1 MKKLYITAAAS
12 LFSLLVSA
20 QYAADFRVFKPDA
33 NPNSQLSIQK
43 LLQSMIGDG
52 VVLKNYSITK
62 TSSDEA
68 FGFFEDKKARLGMKK
83 GLVMTTGGIAGLS
96 SKNTSGSTSNNTHAN
111 AEGRG
116 GKPDENTGYPDL
128 EKFLDGH
135 KKTYDACVIEFDVV
149 PTADSLSFNYV
160 FGSEEYD
167 EYVGSEYNDIFAFI
181 ISGKGIEKEQNLAV
195 VPNTKIPVSVNN
207 INNGNSTSYDRKTPN
222 NPTFYVSNI
231 DGHVG
236 LEYDGLTKLMEIRQ
250 AVVPYETYHIKLAI
264 ADVQDN
270 AFDSG
275 VLLEGRSIV
284 SYEKRYN
291 VLFGKNDKKIDD
303 AYKNLL
309 NALATQY
316 KSYGGKILLTGHTD
330 NEGGEEFNQELSC
343 GRANNVSAYLQSKG
357 VSANNIIVDCKG
369 ETMPAYDNTNEKGK
383 ILNRRVE
390 LKITGDNSTYATKK
404 IAESLAEIDQKKS
417 SLLKNYPNPF
427 IGSTTID
434 AFVLESVK
442 EAHIIITDL
451 TGKTIKTIYL
461 LERGKTSVVFDAGNL
476 SEGIYV
482 ASLFTDG
489 IATGSIKLINNKQ

>member
-1 MKKLYITAAAS
+1 MRKHYLAVAA
-12 LFSLLVSA
+12 LFSGLYLSA
-20 QYAADFRVFKPDA
+20 QYAADFRVFKPNA

-83 GLVMTTGGIAGLS
+83 GLVMTTGGIMSLS
-96 SKNTSGSTSNNTHAN
+96 SKNMSGSTSNNTHAN

-116 GKPDENTGYPDL
+116 GVKNENSGYPAL
-128 EKFLDGH
+128 EKFLDH
-135 KKTYDACVIEFDVV
+135 NKKTYDACVIELDVV

-167 EYVGSEYNDIFAFI
+167 EYVGSDYNDIFAFI

-207 INNGNSTSYDRKTPN
+207 INNGSSNSYGRKTAS
-222 NPTFYVSNI
+222 NPTFYVGNL

-250 AVVPYETYHIKLAI
+250 AVIPYETYHIKLAI
-264 ADVQDN
+264 ADVSDN

-291 VLFGKNDKKIDD
+291 VLFDKNDETIDGS
-303 AYKNLL
+303 YKNLL
-309 NALATQY
+309 DALAKQY
-316 KSYGGKILLTGHTD
+316 KTYGGKILLTGHTD
-330 NEGGEEFNQELSC
+330 NEGSEDYNEKLSC
-343 GRANNVSAYLQSKG
+343 DRANNVALYLQSKG
-357 VSANNIIVDCKG
+357 VDQKQIEINCKG
-369 ETMPAYDNTNEKGK
+369 ETMPAYDNTSEKGK

-390 LKITGDNSTYATKK
+390 LKITGDNNLYY
-404 IAESLAEIDQKKS
+404 QKKNAEALTGATQVKS
-417 SLLKNYPNPF
+417 ALLQNYPNPF
-427 IGSTTID
+427 IGSTTIE
-434 AFVLESVK
+434 AYVLETAK

-461 LERGKTSVVFDAGNL
+461 LERGKTSVVVDANGL
-476 SEGIYV
+476 SEGIYI
-482 ASLFTDG
+482 ASLYTDG
-489 IATGSIKLINNKQ
+489 SASGSIKLISNK

>member
-1 MKKLYITAAAS
+1 MRKLYATAAAC
-12 LFSLLVSA
+12 LFSLCLSA
-20 QYAADFRVFKPDA
+20 QYAADFKVFKPDA

-43 LLQSMIGDG
+43 LLQSMVGDG
-52 VVLKNYSITK
+52 VVLKSYSITK

-96 SKNTSGSTSNNTHAN
+96 SKNMSGSTSNNTHAN

-116 GKPDENTGYPDL
+116 TLMNENSGCFDL
-128 EKFLDGH
+128 EKLLEKG
-135 KKTYDACVIEFDVV
+135 KKTFDACVIELDVV

-167 EYVGSEYNDIFAFI
+167 EYVGSEYNDVFGFF
-181 ISGKGIEKEQNLAV
+181 ISGEGIKDVQNLAV
-195 VPNTKIPVSVNN
+195 VPNTKTPVSVNN
-207 INNGNSTSYDRKTPN
+207 INNGANNSFDRKQAS
-222 NPTFYVSNI
+222 NPTFFVSNL
-231 DGHVG
+231 DGNMG
-236 LEYDGLTKLMEIRQ
+236 LEYDGMTKLMEIRQ
-250 AVVPYETYHIKLAI
+250 AVIPYKTYHIKLAI
-264 ADVQDN
+264 ADVGDN
-270 AFDSG
+270 AYDSG

-291 VLFGKNDKKIDD
+291 VLFGKNDEKIDE

-309 NALATQY
+309 DALAVQY
-316 KSYGGKILLTGHTD
+316 KSYGGKILLTGHAD
-330 NEGGEEFNQELSC
+330 NENGEGKEELSC
-343 GRANNVSAYLQSKG
+343 DRASNISLYLQNKG
-357 VSANNIIVDCKG
+357 VAANKITINCKG

-390 LKITGDNSTYATKK
+390 LKIIGDQAVYFEKKNAEPLTGIPTA
-404 IAESLAEIDQKKS
+404 KS

-427 IGSTTID
+427 INTTTID
-434 AFVLESVK
+434 AYVLESAK
-442 EAHIIITDL
+442 EAHLLITDL
-451 TGKTIKTIYL
+451 TGKTVKTIYL

-476 SEGIYV
+476 AEGIYV

-489 IATGSIKLINNKQ
+489 TTSGSIKLINNR

>member
-1 MKKLYITAAAS
+1 MRKLYVTTLACLSVA
-12 LFSLLVSA
+12 FTSA
-20 QYAADFRVFKPDA
+20 QYAADFKVFKPDA
-33 NPNSQLSIQK
+33 NPNSQLSVQK
-43 LLQSMIGDG
+43 LLQSMVGDG
-52 VVLKNYSITK
+52 VVLKSYSITK

-116 GKPDENTGYPDL
+116 GKLDENTGYPDL
-128 EKFLDGH
+128 EKFLDH
-135 KKTYDACVIEFDVV
+135 NKKTYDACVIEFDVV

-167 EYVGSEYNDIFAFI
+167 EYVGAEYNDIFAFI
-181 ISGKGIEKEQNLAV
+181 ISGKGIDKEQNLAV
-195 VPNTKIPVSVNN
+195 VPNTNIPVSVNN
-207 INNGNSTSYDRKTPN
+207 INNGSNNSYGRKQAN
-222 NPTFYVSNI
+222 NPTFYISNI

-264 ADVQDN
+264 ADVTDN
-270 AFDSG
+270 AYDSG

-291 VLFGKNDKKIDD
+291 VLFGKNDEKIDG

-309 NALATQY
+309 DALATQY

-330 NEGGEEFNQELSC
+330 NEGGEDFNQELSC

-357 VSANNIIVDCKG
+357 VSANNIAVDCKG
-369 ETMPAYDNTNEKGK
+369 EAMPAYDNTKDEGK

-390 LKITGDNSTYATKK
+390 LKITGDNTTYFQKK
-404 IAESLAEIDQKKS
+404 NAAALTSIAPEKS
-417 SLLKNYPNPF
+417 SLLQNYPNPF

-434 AFVLESVK
+434 AFVLETTK
-442 EAHIIITDL
+442 EAHIVVTDL

-461 LERGKTSVVFDAGNL
+461 LERGKTSVVFDANSL
-476 SEGIYV
+476 AEGIYV

-489 IATGSIKLINNKQ
+489 SAAGSIKLINNK